1 MIEKEDFIQ
10 IERLLSLTVM
20 RKTDAALLQE
30 LMVKYVDKHCRVCN
44 KCRGQIR
51 FTQGRLRTW
60 FTANKDNV
68 VEEVE
73 EIVLEEVLETV
84 EETVEE
90 IHPSQMDKRTKGYK
104 QWFKS
109 QQDESES

>member
-1 MIEKEDFIQ
+1 MIEKNDFIQ
-10 IERLLSLTVM
+10 IERLLSLNLM
-20 RKTDAALLQE
+20 RKADAALLQE
-30 LMVKYVDKHCRVCN
+30 MMVKYVDKHCKVCA

-60 FTANKDNV
+60 FENNKNIK
-68 VEEVE
+68 VEEV
-73 EIVLEEVLETV
+73 VLEEVVETV

-104 QWFKS
+104 EWFKS

>member
-10 IERLLSLTVM
+10 IERLLSLNLM
-20 RKTDAALLQE
+20 RKADAALLQE
-30 LMVKYVDKHCRVCN
+30 MMVKYVDKHCKVCA

-60 FTANKDNV
+60 FENNKTIK
-68 VEEVE
+68 VEEV
-73 EIVLEEVLETV
+73 VLEEVV
-84 EETVEE
+84 ETVEE

-104 QWFKS
+104 EWFKS